1 MATDPPYLVDYDG
14 GNHPQTWDK
23 IGRRISSEEKTR
35 HWDDYHDQASSVAF
49 YEAYLRAAL
58 DNALSERPF
67 VYQWLAVMRLPIV
80 VAAWERVGLLPHQLL
95 IWAKSRSVL
104 TRCDYQWNYEGCMY
118 GWRHG
123 KRPPSSRRP
132 PAGSAALWTI
142 DSKIEDGAAG
152 LHPTMKPVE
161 VIRRPIEYHT
171 KPAELIYEP
180 FCGSGTALIAAEM
193 SGRTCYA
200 IEQSAQFVDVAV
212 ARWERFTG
220 KTAVRDGALD

>member
-1 MATDPPYLVDYDG
+1 
-14 GNHPQTWDK
+14 
-23 IGRRISSEEKTR
+23 
-35 HWDDYHDQASSVAF
+35 
-49 YEAYLRAAL
+49 
-58 DNALSERPF
+58 
-67 VYQWLAVMRLPIV
+67 
-80 VAAWERVGLLPHQLL
+80 
-95 IWAKSRSVL
+95 
-104 TRCDYQWNYEGCMY
+104 MY
-118 GWRHG
+118 GWRRG
-123 KRPPSSRRP
+123 KRPFAGRRP
-132 PAGSAALWTI
+132 PAGAAALWTI
-142 DSKIEDGAAG
+142 DSRIEDGAAG

-161 VIRRPIEYHT
+161 VVRRPIEYHT